1 METFHKK
8 GNFYFSFM
16 EKVFFTNFAQLSF
29 DHILSI
35 KFSGFIRLLLNV
47 FLMLNIIRVV
57 AEKFSI
63 SLCNNYQLIPASD
76 VSRSDKV

>member
-16 EKVFFTNFAQLSF
+16 EKVFITNFAQLSF

-35 KFSGFIRLLLNV
+35 IFSGFIRLLL
-47 FLMLNIIRVV
+47 MY
-57 AEKFSI
+57 S
-63 SLCNNYQLIPASD
+63 
-76 VSRSDKV
+76 